1 MKKILIFE
9 YITGGG
15 LIENKLNYSLINEAN
30 IILDSLI
37 KESKNTVHFF
47 CDYRHKYKNNNNA
60 ILVYPDNKDIIF
72 DSNFISKYDYFLPIC
87 PEIDLILFNY
97 VKKIRQKK
105 ITNIHI
111 SDNKSLLI
119 ASDKL
124 MLKDVCNQNMI
135 LNPDSYSSESKHN
148 KFITK
153 DRYGCGCNNISI
165 INNPLRKNSSNMI
178 HENYIPGKS
187 YSANLYIKDSGY
199 KLISVNQQHITRI
212 NTSLKLNSIDVNIHS
227 TFNNTIYKFIDD
239 ILNVIPG
246 LRGFIGFDF
255 IFNNNKIY
263 LIEIN
268 PRFTTSMALIE
279 NCKNN
284 HILNYINRNI
294 NEQVGRI
301 CNIKI

>member
-15 LIENKLNYSLINEAN
+15 LIENKLTYSLLNEAN

-60 ILVYPDNKDIIF
+60 ILVYPNNKDIIF

-105 ITNIHI
+105 ITNIHL

-124 MLKDVCNQNMI
+124 MLKDTCNQYMI
-135 LNPDSYSSESKHN
+135 LNPDSYSSNSKNN

-165 INNPLRKNSSNMI
+165 ISNPLRKNSSNMI

-199 KLISVNQQHITRI
+199 KLISINQQHISRK
-212 NTSLKLNSIDVNIHS
+212 NTSLKLDSIDVNIYPS
-227 TFNNTIYKFIDD
+227 FNNMIYKFIDD

-255 IFNNNKIY
+255 IFNNDKIF

-279 NCKNN
+279 KCKNN
-284 HILNYINRNI
+284 HILNYINSNI

>member
-15 LIENKLNYSLINEAN
+15 LIENKLNYSLLNEAN

-60 ILVYPDNKDIIF
+60 ILVYPNNKDIIF
-72 DSNFISKYDYFLPIC
+72 DRNFISKYDYFLPIC

-124 MLKDVCNQNMI
+124 MLKNACNQYMI
-135 LNPDSYSSESKHN
+135 LNPDSYSSNYKNN

-165 INNPLRKNSSNMI
+165 ISNPLRKNSSNMI

-187 YSANLYIKDSGY
+187 YSVNLYIKGSGY
-199 KLISVNQQHITRI
+199 KLISINQQHISRK
-212 NTSLKLNSIDVNIHS
+212 NTSLKLNSIDVNIHPS
-227 TFNNTIYKFIDD
+227 FNNMIYKFIDD

-255 IFNNNKIY
+255 IFNNNKIF

-279 NCKNN
+279 KCKNN
-284 HILNYINRNI
+284 HILNYINSNI

>member
-60 ILVYPDNKDIIF
+60 ILVNPDNKDIIF

-135 LNPDSYSSESKHN
+135 LNPDSYSSKSKNN

-178 HENYIPGKS
+178 YENYIPGKS

-212 NTSLKLNSIDVNIHS
+212 NTSLKLNSIDVNIHPS
-227 TFNNTIYKFIDD
+227 FNNTIYKFIDD

-284 HILNYINRNI
+284 HILNYINKNI

>member
-60 ILVYPDNKDIIF
+60 ILVYPNNKDIIF

-119 ASDKL
+119 TSDKL

-135 LNPDSYSSESKHN
+135 LNPDSYSSKSKNN

-212 NTSLKLNSIDVNIHS
+212 NTSLKLNSIDVNIHPS
-227 TFNNTIYKFIDD
+227 FNNTIYKFIDD

-284 HILNYINRNI
+284 HILNYINKNI

>member
-15 LIENKLNYSLINEAN
+15 LIENKLNYSLLNEAN

-60 ILVYPDNKDIIF
+60 ILVYPNNKDIIF

-124 MLKDVCNQNMI
+124 MLKEACNQFMI
-135 LNPDSYSSESKHN
+135 PNPDSYSSKSKNN

-165 INNPLRKNSSNMI
+165 INDPLRKNSSNMI

-199 KLISVNQQHITRI
+199 KLISINQQHISMK
-212 NTSLKLNSIDVNIHS
+212 NTNLKLNSIDVNIHPS
-227 TFNNTIYKFIDD
+227 FNNMIYKFIDD
-239 ILNVIPG
+239 ILNAIPG

-255 IFNNNKIY
+255 IFNNNKIF

-279 NCKNN
+279 KCKNN
-284 HILNYINRNI
+284 HILSYINNNI

>member
-1 MKKILIFE
+1 
-9 YITGGG
+9 
-15 LIENKLNYSLINEAN
+15 
-30 IILDSLI
+30 
-37 KESKNTVHFF
+37 
-47 CDYRHKYKNNNNA
+47 
-60 ILVYPDNKDIIF
+60 
-72 DSNFISKYDYFLPIC
+72 LPIC

-124 MLKDVCNQNMI
+124 MLKDACNQYMI
-135 LNPDSYSSESKHN
+135 LNPDSYSSNSKNN

-165 INNPLRKNSSNMI
+165 ISNPLRKNSSNMI

-199 KLISVNQQHITRI
+199 KLISINQQHISRK
-212 NTSLKLNSIDVNIHS
+212 NTSLKLNSIDVNIHPS
-227 TFNNTIYKFIDD
+227 FNNMIYKFIDD

-255 IFNNNKIY
+255 IFNNNKIF

-279 NCKNN
+279 KCKNN
-284 HILNYINRNI
+284 HILNYINSNI

>member
-15 LIENKLNYSLINEAN
+15 LIENKLNYSLLNEAN

-37 KESKNTVHFF
+37 KASKNTVHFF

-60 ILVYPDNKDIIF
+60 ILVYPNNKDIIF

-124 MLKDVCNQNMI
+124 MLKEACNQFMI
-135 LNPDSYSSESKHN
+135 PNPDSYSSKSKNN

-165 INNPLRKNSSNMI
+165 ISNPLRKNSSNMI

-187 YSANLYIKDSGY
+187 YSANLYIKDSSY
-199 KLISVNQQHITRI
+199 KLISINQQHISRK
-212 NTSLKLNSIDVNIHS
+212 NTSLKLNSIDVNIHP
-227 TFNNTIYKFIDD
+227 TFNNMIYKFIDD

-255 IFNNNKIY
+255 IFNNNKIF

-268 PRFTTSMALIE
+268 PRFTTSMASIE
-279 NCKNN
+279 RCKNN
-284 HILNYINRNI
+284 HILNYINSNI

>member
-15 LIENKLNYSLINEAN
+15 LIENKLNYSLLNEAN

-60 ILVYPDNKDIIF
+60 ILVYPNNKDIIF

-124 MLKDVCNQNMI
+124 MLKEACNQYMI
-135 LNPDSYSSESKHN
+135 LNPDSYSSNSKNN

-165 INNPLRKNSSNMI
+165 ISNPLRKNSSNMI

-199 KLISVNQQHITRI
+199 KLISINQQHISRK
-212 NTSLKLNSIDVNIHS
+212 NTSLKRDSIDVNIYPS
-227 TFNNTIYKFIDD
+227 FNNMIYKFIDD

-255 IFNNNKIY
+255 IFNNDKIF

-279 NCKNN
+279 KCKNN
-284 HILNYINRNI
+284 HILNYINSNI

>member
-15 LIENKLNYSLINEAN
+15 LIENKLNYSLLNEAN

-37 KESKNTVHFF
+37 KASKNTVHFF

-60 ILVYPDNKDIIF
+60 ILVYPNNKDIIF

-124 MLKDVCNQNMI
+124 MLKEACNQFMI
-135 LNPDSYSSESKHN
+135 PNPDSYSSKSKNN

-165 INNPLRKNSSNMI
+165 ISNPLRKNSSNMI

-199 KLISVNQQHITRI
+199 KLISINQQHISMK
-212 NTSLKLNSIDVNIHS
+212 NTNLKLNSIDVNIHPS
-227 TFNNTIYKFIDD
+227 FNNMIYKFIDD

-255 IFNNNKIY
+255 IFNNNKIF

-279 NCKNN
+279 KCKNN
-284 HILNYINRNI
+284 HILSYINNNI

>member
-15 LIENKLNYSLINEAN
+15 LIENKLNYSLLNEAN

-60 ILVYPDNKDIIF
+60 ILVYPNNKDIIF

-124 MLKDVCNQNMI
+124 MLKEACNQFMI
-135 LNPDSYSSESKHN
+135 PNPDSYSSKSKNN

-165 INNPLRKNSSNMI
+165 INDPLRKNSSNMI

-199 KLISVNQQHITRI
+199 KLISINQQHISMK
-212 NTSLKLNSIDVNIHS
+212 NTNLKLNSIDVNIHPS
-227 TFNNTIYKFIDD
+227 FNNMIYKFIDD

-246 LRGFIGFDF
+246 LRGLIGFDF
-255 IFNNNKIY
+255 IFNNDKIF

-279 NCKNN
+279 KCKNN
-284 HILNYINRNI
+284 HILNYINSNI

>member
-15 LIENKLNYSLINEAN
+15 LIENKLNYSLLNEAN

-37 KESKNTVHFF
+37 KESKNTVDFF

-60 ILVYPDNKDIIF
+60 ILVYPNNKDIIF

-124 MLKDVCNQNMI
+124 MLKEACNQYMI
-135 LNPDSYSSESKHN
+135 LNPDSYSSNSKNN

-165 INNPLRKNSSNMI
+165 ISNPLRKNSSNMI

-199 KLISVNQQHITRI
+199 KLISINQQHISRK
-212 NTSLKLNSIDVNIHS
+212 NTSLKLNSIDVNIHPS
-227 TFNNTIYKFIDD
+227 FNNMIYKFIDD

-255 IFNNNKIY
+255 IFNNNKIF

-279 NCKNN
+279 KCKNN
-284 HILNYINRNI
+284 HILNYINSNI

>member
-1 MKKILIFE
+1 M
-9 YITGGG
+9 
-15 LIENKLNYSLINEAN
+15 
-30 IILDSLI
+30 
-37 KESKNTVHFF
+37 
-47 CDYRHKYKNNNNA
+47 
-60 ILVYPDNKDIIF
+60 
-72 DSNFISKYDYFLPIC
+72 PIC

-124 MLKDVCNQNMI
+124 MLKEACNQFMI
-135 LNPDSYSSESKHN
+135 PNPDSYSSKSKNN

-165 INNPLRKNSSNMI
+165 INDPLRKNSSNMI

-199 KLISVNQQHITRI
+199 KLISINQQHISMK
-212 NTSLKLNSIDVNIHS
+212 NTNLKLNSIDVNIHPS
-227 TFNNTIYKFIDD
+227 FNNMIYKFIDD

-255 IFNNNKIY
+255 IFNNNKIF

-268 PRFTTSMALIE
+268 PRFTTSMASIE
-279 NCKNN
+279 RCKNN
-284 HILNYINRNI
+284 HILNYINSNI

>member
-15 LIENKLNYSLINEAN
+15 LIENKLNYSLLNEAN

-60 ILVYPDNKDIIF
+60 ILVYPNNKDIIF
-72 DSNFISKYDYFLPIC
+72 DSNFISKYDYFLTIC

-105 ITNIHI
+105 ITNIHL

-124 MLKDVCNQNMI
+124 MLKDTCNQYMI
-135 LNPDSYSSESKHN
+135 LNPDSYSSNSKNN

-165 INNPLRKNSSNMI
+165 ISNPLRKNSSNMI

-199 KLISVNQQHITRI
+199 KLISINQQHISRK
-212 NTSLKLNSIDVNIHS
+212 NTSLKLDSIDVNIYPS
-227 TFNNTIYKFIDD
+227 FNNMIYKFIDD

-255 IFNNNKIY
+255 IFNNDKIF

-279 NCKNN
+279 KCKNN
-284 HILNYINRNI
+284 HILNYINSNI

>member
-15 LIENKLNYSLINEAN
+15 LIENKLNYSLLNEAN

-37 KESKNTVHFF
+37 KASKNTVHFF

-60 ILVYPDNKDIIF
+60 ILVYPNNKDIIF

-124 MLKDVCNQNMI
+124 MLKEACNQYMI
-135 LNPDSYSSESKHN
+135 LNPDSYSSKSKNN

-165 INNPLRKNSSNMI
+165 ISNPLRKNSSNMI

-199 KLISVNQQHITRI
+199 KLISINQQHISRK
-212 NTSLKLNSIDVNIHS
+212 NTSLKLDSIDVNIYPS
-227 TFNNTIYKFIDD
+227 FNNMIYKFIDD

-255 IFNNNKIY
+255 IFNNDKIF

-279 NCKNN
+279 KCKNN
-284 HILNYINRNI
+284 HILNYINSNI

>member
-15 LIENKLNYSLINEAN
+15 LIENKLNYSLLNEAN

-60 ILVYPDNKDIIF
+60 ILVYPNNKDIIF

-124 MLKDVCNQNMI
+124 MLKEACNQFMI
-135 LNPDSYSSESKHN
+135 PNPDSYSSKSKNN

-165 INNPLRKNSSNMI
+165 INDPLRKNSSNMI

-199 KLISVNQQHITRI
+199 KLISINQQHISMK
-212 NTSLKLNSIDVNIHS
+212 NTNLKLNSIDVNIHPS
-227 TFNNTIYKFIDD
+227 FNNMIYKFIDD

-255 IFNNNKIY
+255 IFNNNKIF

-279 NCKNN
+279 KCKNN
-284 HILNYINRNI
+284 HILNYINSNI

>member
-15 LIENKLNYSLINEAN
+15 LIENKLNYSLLNEAN

-60 ILVYPDNKDIIF
+60 ILVNPDNKDIIF

-124 MLKDVCNQNMI
+124 MLKDTCNQYMI
-135 LNPDSYSSESKHN
+135 LNPDSYSSNSKNN

-165 INNPLRKNSSNMI
+165 ISNRLRKNSSNMI

-199 KLISVNQQHITRI
+199 KLISINQQHISRK
-212 NTSLKLNSIDVNIHS
+212 NTSLKLDSIDVNIYPS
-227 TFNNTIYKFIDD
+227 FNNMIYKFIDD

-255 IFNNNKIY
+255 IFNNNKIF
-263 LIEIN
+263 LIEFN
-268 PRFTTSMALIE
+268 PRFSTFMAFIEKCNNIYILIFI
-279 NCKNN
+279 NN
-284 HILNYINRNI
+284 KSII
-294 NEQVGRI
+294 
-301 CNIKI
+301 

>member
-15 LIENKLNYSLINEAN
+15 LIENKLNYSLLNEAN

-60 ILVYPDNKDIIF
+60 ILVYPNNKDIIF

-124 MLKDVCNQNMI
+124 MLKEACNQFMI
-135 LNPDSYSSESKHN
+135 PNPDSYSSKSKNN

-165 INNPLRKNSSNMI
+165 INDPLRKNSSNMI

-199 KLISVNQQHITRI
+199 KLISINQQHISRK
-212 NTSLKLNSIDVNIHS
+212 NTSLKLDSIDVNIYPS
-227 TFNNTIYKFIDD
+227 FNNMIYKFIDD

-255 IFNNNKIY
+255 IFNNDKIF

-279 NCKNN
+279 KCKNN
-284 HILNYINRNI
+284 HILSYINNNI